1 MTGKRDAHERLPELI
16 AAAVRV
22 FTREGYRLA
31 RMSDV
36 AAEMGLSEAAIYR
49 YVESKEG
56 LFVLAIRHAL
66 LLEDLPAGDL
76 PLSPAPL
83 AATVAEARDFIAEV
97 VPFGALAEA
106 LSGPGAGDTAAEFEK
121 ILRELFELESRTREA
136 ADMLERSAREL
147 PEMADLLNAGI
158 RAPVLAAL
166 TEYLAARAEAGTLR
180 RTPDTAAT
188 ARLVLETLTWFA
200 RHRFSDPDG
209 AAIPDGL
216 AVDTAVDALVHALVP
231 ARHGPGGCP
240 VTGDAAVHV
249 TGLRM
254 SFGAIEVLHGIDF
267 DVRYGE
273 VFCLLGPNGAGKTT
287 TLEILEGFTAQ
298 TDGHVSV
305 LGMNPAAQPARLRER
320 AGMVLQECG
329 FPRQARV
336 AELIDLW
343 RSYYPNPRPLG
354 DLLEVVELTEVRNT
368 QVRKLSGG
376 QRRRLDFALALAGD
390 PDLVFLDEPTTGF
403 DPEARRRCWAAIEN
417 LRRLGKTVL
426 LTTHYLDEAEQ
437 LADRIAILRAGRI
450 ELAGTTHEVAARAG
464 LATRISFT
472 TPSALRCGQVPLP
485 GGIDLSVRGPES
497 VCHTGNAAMTL
508 RMLLDWARQNSLGDL
523 DGLAVTAPRL
533 EDTYLQ
539 LTRDRP

>member
-1 MTGKRDAHERLPELI
+1 M
-16 AAAVRV
+16 
-22 FTREGYRLA
+22 
-31 RMSDV
+31 
-36 AAEMGLSEAAIYR
+36 
-49 YVESKEG
+49 
-56 LFVLAIRHAL
+56 
-66 LLEDLPAGDL
+66 
-76 PLSPAPL
+76 
-83 AATVAEARDFIAEV
+83 
-97 VPFGALAEA
+97 
-106 LSGPGAGDTAAEFEK
+106 
-121 ILRELFELESRTREA
+121 
-136 ADMLERSAREL
+136 
-147 PEMADLLNAGI
+147 
-158 RAPVLAAL
+158 
-166 TEYLAARAEAGTLR
+166 
-180 RTPDTAAT
+180 
-188 ARLVLETLTWFA
+188 
-200 RHRFSDPDG
+200 
-209 AAIPDGL
+209 
-216 AVDTAVDALVHALVP
+216 
-231 ARHGPGGCP
+231 
-240 VTGDAAVHV
+240 TGDAAVHV
-249 TGLRM
+249 AGLRM
-254 SFGAIEVLHGIDF
+254 SFGATEVLHGIDF

-354 DLLEVVELTEVRNT
+354 DLLEVVELTEVRNA

-450 ELAGTTHEVAARAG
+450 ELTGTTHEVAARAG
-464 LATRISFT
+464 LDTRISFT
-472 TPSALRCGQVPLP
+472 TPSALRCGRVPLP

-523 DGLAVTAPRL
+523 EGLAVTAPRL

>member
-1 MTGKRDAHERLPELI
+1 
-16 AAAVRV
+16 
-22 FTREGYRLA
+22 
-31 RMSDV
+31 
-36 AAEMGLSEAAIYR
+36 
-49 YVESKEG
+49 
-56 LFVLAIRHAL
+56 
-66 LLEDLPAGDL
+66 
-76 PLSPAPL
+76 
-83 AATVAEARDFIAEV
+83 
-97 VPFGALAEA
+97 
-106 LSGPGAGDTAAEFEK
+106 
-121 ILRELFELESRTREA
+121 
-136 ADMLERSAREL
+136 
-147 PEMADLLNAGI
+147 
-158 RAPVLAAL
+158 
-166 TEYLAARAEAGTLR
+166 
-180 RTPDTAAT
+180 
-188 ARLVLETLTWFA
+188 
-200 RHRFSDPDG
+200 
-209 AAIPDGL
+209 
-216 AVDTAVDALVHALVP
+216 
-231 ARHGPGGCP
+231 

-249 TGLRM
+249 VGLRM
-254 SFGAIEVLHGIDF
+254 SFGATEVLHGIDF
-267 DVRYGE
+267 DVHHGE

-305 LGMNPAAQPARLRER
+305 LGMNPAAQP
-320 AGMVLQECG
+320 
-329 FPRQARV
+329 RV

-354 DLLEVVELTEVRNT
+354 DLLEVVELTEVRNA

-437 LADRIAILRAGRI
+437 LADRIAILRAGHI
-450 ELAGTTHEVAARAG
+450 ELTGTTHEVAARAG
-464 LATRISFT
+464 LDTRISFT
-472 TPSALRCGQVPLP
+472 TPSALRCGRVPLP
-485 GGIDLSVRGPES
+485 GGIELSVRGPES

-523 DGLAVTAPRL
+523 EGLAVTAPRL

>member
-1 MTGKRDAHERLPELI
+1 
-16 AAAVRV
+16 
-22 FTREGYRLA
+22 
-31 RMSDV
+31 
-36 AAEMGLSEAAIYR
+36 
-49 YVESKEG
+49 
-56 LFVLAIRHAL
+56 
-66 LLEDLPAGDL
+66 
-76 PLSPAPL
+76 
-83 AATVAEARDFIAEV
+83 
-97 VPFGALAEA
+97 
-106 LSGPGAGDTAAEFEK
+106 
-121 ILRELFELESRTREA
+121 
-136 ADMLERSAREL
+136 
-147 PEMADLLNAGI
+147 
-158 RAPVLAAL
+158 
-166 TEYLAARAEAGTLR
+166 
-180 RTPDTAAT
+180 
-188 ARLVLETLTWFA
+188 
-200 RHRFSDPDG
+200 
-209 AAIPDGL
+209 
-216 AVDTAVDALVHALVP
+216 
-231 ARHGPGGCP
+231 

-249 TGLRM
+249 VGLRM
-254 SFGAIEVLHGIDF
+254 SFGATEVLHGIDF
-267 DVRYGE
+267 DVHHGE

-354 DLLEVVELTEVRNT
+354 DLLEVVELTEVRNA

-437 LADRIAILRAGRI
+437 LADRIAILRAGHI
-450 ELAGTTHEVAARAG
+450 ELTGTTHEVAARAG
-464 LATRISFT
+464 LDTRISFT
-472 TPSALRCGQVPLP
+472 TPSALRCGRVPLP
-485 GGIDLSVRGPES
+485 GGIELSVRGPES

-523 DGLAVTAPRL
+523 EGLAVTAPRL

>member
-1 MTGKRDAHERLPELI
+1 M
-16 AAAVRV
+16 
-22 FTREGYRLA
+22 
-31 RMSDV
+31 
-36 AAEMGLSEAAIYR
+36 
-49 YVESKEG
+49 
-56 LFVLAIRHAL
+56 
-66 LLEDLPAGDL
+66 
-76 PLSPAPL
+76 
-83 AATVAEARDFIAEV
+83 
-97 VPFGALAEA
+97 
-106 LSGPGAGDTAAEFEK
+106 
-121 ILRELFELESRTREA
+121 
-136 ADMLERSAREL
+136 
-147 PEMADLLNAGI
+147 
-158 RAPVLAAL
+158 
-166 TEYLAARAEAGTLR
+166 
-180 RTPDTAAT
+180 
-188 ARLVLETLTWFA
+188 
-200 RHRFSDPDG
+200 
-209 AAIPDGL
+209 
-216 AVDTAVDALVHALVP
+216 
-231 ARHGPGGCP
+231 
-240 VTGDAAVHV
+240 TGDAAVHV
-249 TGLRM
+249 AGLRM
-254 SFGAIEVLHGIDF
+254 SFGATEVLHGIDF

-343 RSYYPNPRPLG
+343 RSYYRHPRPLG
-354 DLLEVVELTEVRNT
+354 DLLEVVELTEVRNA

-437 LADRIAILRAGRI
+437 LADRIAILRAGHI
-450 ELAGTTHEVAARAG
+450 ELTGTTHEVAARAG
-464 LATRISFT
+464 LDTRISFT
-472 TPSALRCGQVPLP
+472 TPSALRCGRVPLP
-485 GGIDLSVRGPES
+485 GGIELSVRGPES

-523 DGLAVTAPRL
+523 EGLAVTAPRL

>member
-1 MTGKRDAHERLPELI
+1 
-16 AAAVRV
+16 
-22 FTREGYRLA
+22 
-31 RMSDV
+31 
-36 AAEMGLSEAAIYR
+36 
-49 YVESKEG
+49 
-56 LFVLAIRHAL
+56 
-66 LLEDLPAGDL
+66 
-76 PLSPAPL
+76 
-83 AATVAEARDFIAEV
+83 
-97 VPFGALAEA
+97 
-106 LSGPGAGDTAAEFEK
+106 
-121 ILRELFELESRTREA
+121 
-136 ADMLERSAREL
+136 
-147 PEMADLLNAGI
+147 
-158 RAPVLAAL
+158 
-166 TEYLAARAEAGTLR
+166 
-180 RTPDTAAT
+180 
-188 ARLVLETLTWFA
+188 
-200 RHRFSDPDG
+200 
-209 AAIPDGL
+209 
-216 AVDTAVDALVHALVP
+216 
-231 ARHGPGGCP
+231 
-240 VTGDAAVHV
+240 VTGDAAVRV
-249 TGLRM
+249 AGLRM
-254 SFGAIEVLHGIDF
+254 SFGATEVLHGIDF

-354 DLLEVVELTEVRNT
+354 DLLEVVELTEVRNA

-437 LADRIAILRAGRI
+437 LADRIAILRAGHI
-450 ELAGTTHEVAARAG
+450 ELTGTTHEVAARAG
-464 LATRISFT
+464 LDTRISFT
-472 TPSALRCGQVPLP
+472 TPSALRCGRVPLP
-485 GGIDLSVRGPES
+485 GGIELSVRGPES

-523 DGLAVTAPRL
+523 EGLAVTAPRL

>member
-1 MTGKRDAHERLPELI
+1 M
-16 AAAVRV
+16 
-22 FTREGYRLA
+22 
-31 RMSDV
+31 
-36 AAEMGLSEAAIYR
+36 
-49 YVESKEG
+49 
-56 LFVLAIRHAL
+56 
-66 LLEDLPAGDL
+66 
-76 PLSPAPL
+76 
-83 AATVAEARDFIAEV
+83 
-97 VPFGALAEA
+97 
-106 LSGPGAGDTAAEFEK
+106 
-121 ILRELFELESRTREA
+121 
-136 ADMLERSAREL
+136 
-147 PEMADLLNAGI
+147 
-158 RAPVLAAL
+158 
-166 TEYLAARAEAGTLR
+166 
-180 RTPDTAAT
+180 
-188 ARLVLETLTWFA
+188 
-200 RHRFSDPDG
+200 
-209 AAIPDGL
+209 
-216 AVDTAVDALVHALVP
+216 
-231 ARHGPGGCP
+231 
-240 VTGDAAVHV
+240 TGDAAVHV
-249 TGLRM
+249 VGLRM
-254 SFGAIEVLHGIDF
+254 SFGATEVLHGIDF

-354 DLLEVVELTEVRNT
+354 DLLEVVELTEVGNT

-450 ELAGTTHEVAARAG
+450 ELAGTTHEVAVRAG

-472 TPSALRCGQVPLP
+472 TPSALRCGQVLLP
-485 GGIDLSVRGPES
+485 GGIDLSVCGPES
-497 VCHTGNAAMTL
+497 VCHTDNAAMTL

-533 EDTYLQ
+533 EDAYLQ
-539 LTRDRP
+539 LTRDRA